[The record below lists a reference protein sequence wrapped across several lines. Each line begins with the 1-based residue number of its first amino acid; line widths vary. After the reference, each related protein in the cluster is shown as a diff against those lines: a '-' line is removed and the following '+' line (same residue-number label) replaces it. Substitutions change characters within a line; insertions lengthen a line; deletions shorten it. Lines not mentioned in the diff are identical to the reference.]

1 MSIYQRFCNEVI
13 GEGGELKSFTLDY
26 PANFNFG
33 YDVVD
38 AIADEEPDKRALV
51 WLNAQ
56 NAERIFSFSE
66 MYGNLCNSLFRT
78 GFHFIAYGFGLQIDF
93 TYFCSQ

>member
-56 NAERIFSFSE
+56 NEERIFSFSE
-66 MYGNLCNSLFRT
+66 IKKYSNKMANVHTAALIPAAARR
-78 GFHFIAYGFGLQIDF
+78 
-93 TYFCSQ
+93 